1 MLKLVYFQHV
11 RSILEFGSPA
21 WNGAITDIEK
31 KKLER
36 VQRVAL
42 SLIYGRNL
50 TYEKL
55 LTLAEVERLESRR
68 ERLSLNFAR
77 KAVKHP
83 KFRSW
88 FKQTDSNQP
97 GHRAKYETSLGRQKK
112 ILRSPIP
119 YLTNLLNRYNGHS

>member
-1 MLKLVYFQHV
+1 M

-55 LTLAEVERLESRR
+55 LALSKVERLETRR
-68 ERLSLNFAR
+68 EILSLNFAR
-77 KAVKHP
+77 KAVKYP
-83 KFRSW
+83 
-88 FKQTDSNQP
+88 
-97 GHRAKYETSLGRQKK
+97 
-112 ILRSPIP
+112 
-119 YLTNLLNRYNGHS
+119 

>member
-1 MLKLVYFQHV
+1 M

-21 WNGAITDIEK
+21 WNGAIKK

-55 LTLAEVERLESRR
+55 LALSKVDRLETRR
-68 ERLSLNFAR
+68 KRLSLNFAR

-83 KFRSW
+83 KFKSW
-88 FKQTDSNQP
+88 FKQTDPNQP
-97 GHRAKYETSLGRQKK
+97 GQRAHYATSLGRQKK

-119 YLTNLLNRYNGHS
+119 YLTNLQIQWLLII